1 MDSTSPTTGE
11 LSTSGDATTASE
23 ASSTSTASTSATTAG
38 SSSSGEPDPRDAC
51 VFGEIC
57 LKNKCVAWPPEGEIV
72 ECDGRTP
79 RPGTTWGRCV
89 DGLCTNGSDCTW
101 LFDGEICPPNDACG
115 FGGCA
120 PDGCTGGTC
129 LATLCFAPCQGPGN
143 CPYEGMA
150 CATNRG
156 HICVWPHE

>member
-1 MDSTSPTTGE
+1 MWRE
-11 LSTSGDATTASE
+11 NA
-23 ASSTSTASTSATTAG
+23 
-38 SSSSGEPDPRDAC
+38 
-51 VFGEIC
+51 
-57 LKNKCVAWPPEGEIV
+57 PPGHGV
-72 ECDGRTP
+72 GTLRR
-79 RPGTTWGRCV
+79 RPLHERL
-89 DGLCTNGSDCTW
+89 GLCTNGSDCVW

-150 CATNRG
+150 CSTNRG